1 MIKEISLKTNQGD
14 ERDKTHNPIYYVISV
29 GWKSGGQFALYKTV
43 MSYLIYASERGYI
56 PVIDM
61 QHLYNQYFKD
71 GREYKDNVW
80 EYFFNQP
87 CNISLKDIPKDANLI
102 MSSDTDIVDIA
113 LNEYICLKDLKQ
125 AKKTFGKYFSY
136 TKFNDKT
143 QKYLDENLN
152 KITNGEPDILGILC
166 RGTDYL
172 NCKPVGHAVQ
182 PDPHIVIEKAK
193 KLLDKYNY
201 KKIWLATEDK
211 NIYLL
216 FKSEFGDML
225 IDNKQYKYDST
236 SDKRIYQI
244 KVEREN
250 HFYNLAKEY
259 LLSIYIL
266 SKCKYII
273 GGITAGTLGALFL
286 SNGFENKSY
295 TYFWDLGV
303 YRNSAKGINFLNN
316 LFSIKNRIYNGKKYK
331 LCTILGIKLK
341 IRKKLCQS

>member
-1 MIKEISLKTNQGD
+1 
-14 ERDKTHNPIYYVISV
+14 
-29 GWKSGGQFALYKTV
+29 
-43 MSYLIYASERGYI
+43 
-56 PVIDM
+56 
-61 QHLYNQYFKD
+61 
-71 GREYKDNVW
+71 
-80 EYFFNQP
+80 
-87 CNISLKDIPKDANLI
+87 
-102 MSSDTDIVDIA
+102 
-113 LNEYICLKDLKQ
+113 
-125 AKKTFGKYFSY
+125 
-136 TKFNDKT
+136 
-143 QKYLDENLN
+143 
-152 KITNGEPDILGILC
+152 
-166 RGTDYL
+166 
-172 NCKPVGHAVQ
+172 
-182 PDPHIVIEKAK
+182 
-193 KLLDKYNY
+193 
-201 KKIWLATEDK
+201 
-211 NIYLL
+211 
-216 FKSEFGDML
+216 ML

-286 SNGFENKSY
+286 SNCFENKSY